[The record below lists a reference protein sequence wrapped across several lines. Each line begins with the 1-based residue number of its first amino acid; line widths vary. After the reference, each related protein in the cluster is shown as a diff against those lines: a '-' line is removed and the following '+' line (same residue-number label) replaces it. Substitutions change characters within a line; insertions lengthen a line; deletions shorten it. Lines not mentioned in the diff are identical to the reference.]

1 MTRPAQ
7 RRRDAPC
14 MVTHIAYIELHAASA
29 DECLE
34 TIREQLELGWH
45 LCQVR
50 GPRSGPFA
58 VLFRV
63 DGDAA

>member
-1 MTRPAQ
+1 
-7 RRRDAPC
+7 